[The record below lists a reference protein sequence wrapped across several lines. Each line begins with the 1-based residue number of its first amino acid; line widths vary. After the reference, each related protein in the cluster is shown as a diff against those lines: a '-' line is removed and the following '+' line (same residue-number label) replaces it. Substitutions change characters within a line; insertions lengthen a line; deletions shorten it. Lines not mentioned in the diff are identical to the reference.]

1 MLIQCLKIIIFIVNI
16 MKAIKDVVGILFI
29 HYLLTRFFKK
39 KLNDMS
45 INIVLFYFVEL
56 VLLIFKQSKLI

>member
-29 HYLLTRFFKK
+29 HYLLTRFFK
-39 KLNDMS
+39 
-45 INIVLFYFVEL
+45 
-56 VLLIFKQSKLI
+56 

>member
-16 MKAIKDVVGILFI
+16 MKAIKDVVDILFI